1 LNQTCENII
10 KKNEELKL
18 LSKLENI
25 YLLIFAH
32 LKKEYNISQMEILL
46 KTIDKTESLYKSDE
60 HIFDKFLNNLKYIEN
75 DSTQIYFLI
84 YSKTKESND
93 LIIEDLAK
101 LKLTLEFFSSSLYN
115 KYLEKSIHELSIVD
129 SVTGAFNRSY
139 LDAYVDNILNISNR
153 EQKKVGFLKVGI
165 DKFKAVI
172 DEFDY
177 TIGDKVL
184 VELTSTLK
192 ESVRISDIVIKMSE
206 DEFLIILLN
215 VINENNATIVA
226 NKLINNFSNRKVI
239 VNKSTNQTLMKTICV
254 GMSIY
259 PDDANNVDDAIKK
272 ADVALYE
279 ARNIGRSQS
288 YKYSEENVNTIDFF

>member
-18 LSKLENI
+18 LSRLEDI
-25 YLLIFAH
+25 YSTIFEH
-32 LKKEYNISQMEILL
+32 LKEEYNISQLEILL
-46 KTIDKTESLYKSDE
+46 KTIDKTESLYKSTEIIYD
-60 HIFDKFLNNLKYIEN
+60 DFLNSLKYIEN
-75 DSTQIYFLI
+75 ENTQIYILV
-84 YSKTKESND
+84 YSKTQEDNN
-93 LIIEDLAK
+93 LILKQLPK
-101 LKLTLEFFSSSLYN
+101 LKLALEFYSSTLYN

-139 LDAYVDNILNISNR
+139 LDVYVDNILSISNR
-153 EQKKVGFLKVGI
+153 EQKKVGFLKIGV
-165 DKFKAVI
+165 DQFKAVV

-184 VELTSTLK
+184 QELTSTLK

-206 DEFLIILLN
+206 DEFLVILLN
-215 VINENNATIVA
+215 VINENNATIVTD
-226 NKLINNFSNRKVI
+226 KLINNFSERKVL
-239 VNKSTNQTLMKTICV
+239 VDENTNQTLKKTICV

-259 PDDANNVDDAIKK
+259 PDDATNIDDAIKK

-279 ARNIGRSQS
+279 ARNTGRSKY
-288 YKYSEENVNTIDFF
+288 YKYSEESVNTIDFF

>member
-1 LNQTCENII
+1 MNKTCENII

-18 LSKLENI
+18 LNRLDDI
-25 YLLIFAH
+25 YISIFEH
-32 LKKEYNISQMEILL
+32 LKEEYNISQMEILL
-46 KTIDKTESLYKSDE
+46 KTIEKTDILYKSDDN
-60 HIFDKFLNNLKYIEN
+60 IYDKFLNNLKYIEN

-84 YSKTKESND
+84 YSATKEDND
-93 LIIEDLAK
+93 LIIKDLAK

-139 LDAYVDNILNISNR
+139 LDVYVDNILSISNR

-184 VELTSTLK
+184 IELTSTLK

-206 DEFLIILLN
+206 DEFLVILLN
-215 VINENNATIVA
+215 VINENNATIVSD
-226 NKLINNFSNRKVI
+226 KLINNFSTRKVL
-239 VNKSTNQTLMKTICV
+239 VNKDTNQTLKKTICV
-254 GMSIY
+254 GMSLY
-259 PDDANNVDDAIKK
+259 PDDATNIDDAIKK

-279 ARNIGRSQS
+279 ARNLGRSKS
-288 YKYSEENVNTIDFF
+288 YKYSEESVNTIDFF

>member
-10 KKNEELKL
+10 RKNEELKL
-18 LSKLENI
+18 LNKLDDI
-25 YLLIFAH
+25 YLSILKH
-32 LKKEYNISQMEILL
+32 LKEEYNISQMEILL
-46 KTIDKTESLYKSDE
+46 KTIDKTESLFKSDE
-60 HIFDKFLNNLKYIEN
+60 NIYDKFLNNLKCIEN

-84 YSKTKESND
+84 YSKTKEGNN
-93 LIIEDLAK
+93 LIIENQAK
-101 LKLTLEFFSSSLYN
+101 LKLSLEFFSSSLYN

-129 SVTGAFNRSY
+129 PITGAFNRSY
-139 LDAYVDNILNISNR
+139 LDVYVDNILNISNR
-153 EQKKVGFLKVGI
+153 EQKKVGFLKVGV

-184 VELTSTLK
+184 IELTSTLK

-206 DEFLIILLN
+206 DEFLVILLN
-215 VINENNATIVA
+215 VINESNATLVSD
-226 NKLINNFSNRKVI
+226 KLINNFSNRKVL
-239 VNKSTNQTLMKTICV
+239 VNKNTNQTLMKTICV

-259 PDDANNVDDAIKK
+259 PDDATNIDDAIKK

-279 ARNIGRSQS
+279 ARNAGRSKS

>member
-1 LNQTCENII
+1 MNKTCENII

-18 LSKLENI
+18 LNRLDDI
-25 YLLIFAH
+25 YISIFEH
-32 LKKEYNISQMEILL
+32 LKEEYNISQMEILL
-46 KTIDKTESLYKSDE
+46 KTIEKTDILYKSDDN
-60 HIFDKFLNNLKYIEN
+60 IYDKFLNNLKYIEN

-84 YSKTKESND
+84 YSATKEDND
-93 LIIEDLAK
+93 LIIKDLAK

-139 LDAYVDNILNISNR
+139 LDVYVDNILSISNR

-184 VELTSTLK
+184 IELTSTLK

-206 DEFLIILLN
+206 DEFLVILLN
-215 VINENNATIVA
+215 VINENNATIVSD
-226 NKLINNFSNRKVI
+226 KLINNFSTRKVL
-239 VNKSTNQTLMKTICV
+239 VNEDTNQTLKKTICV
-254 GMSIY
+254 GMSLY
-259 PDDANNVDDAIKK
+259 PDDATNIDDAIKK

-279 ARNIGRSQS
+279 ARNLGRSKS
-288 YKYSEENVNTIDFF
+288 YKYSEESVNTIDFF